1 MDEQAQQ
8 VSGLFHYRR
17 LSDGELQS
25 YHHDGYLLYGPALTP
40 EGLARMREECMEAWS
55 REKDAFSPKKT
66 WLQNG
71 LLPDIHHHAA
81 IVRDYYFRGPLVDV
95 AEQVI
100 GPNIKGAASQLTF
113 KMSGNTQRVD
123 WHQDNGYGHLDP
135 YNAISCLTALD
146 DTDLSNGC
154 LRIVPGSHRRGQ
166 IDVGEQGS
174 AESKKAQVSID
185 IDVDESEAVPVEMKA
200 GDCLFFHC

>member
-1 MDEQAQQ
+1 M
-8 VSGLFHYRR
+8 FHYRR

-71 LLPDIHHHAA
+71 LLPDIHHPAA

-100 GPNIKGAASQLTF
+100 GPNIKGRPASLH
-113 KMSGNTQRVD
+113 SR
-123 WHQDNGYGHLDP
+123 
-135 YNAISCLTALD
+135 
-146 DTDLSNGC
+146 
-154 LRIVPGSHRRGQ
+154 
-166 IDVGEQGS
+166 
-174 AESKKAQVSID
+174 
-185 IDVDESEAVPVEMKA
+185 
-200 GDCLFFHC
+200 